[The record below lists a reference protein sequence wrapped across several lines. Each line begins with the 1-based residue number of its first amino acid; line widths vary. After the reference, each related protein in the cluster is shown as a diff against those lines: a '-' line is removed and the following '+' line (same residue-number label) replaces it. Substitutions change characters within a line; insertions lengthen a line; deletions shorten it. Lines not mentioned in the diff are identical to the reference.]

1 MLKIDKAD
9 KYFNKGKKNQI
20 HVIDNTTLEL
30 ADTGLVALLGP
41 SGCGKTTLLNVIG
54 GLDRIKKG
62 KIYINDKK
70 ISSRCTRKVDKIRNI
85 NVGYIFQDYKLINN
99 KSVFDNVAIVL
110 KMLGIKDKKEIT
122 KRVEYVLNKVG
133 MFRYRK
139 RPASM
144 LSGGEKQ
151 RVAIARAIVKDPD
164 IILADEPTGNL
175 DSRNSLEIM
184 KILQAI
190 SKNRLVILVTHE
202 KKLANF
208 YANRIIEIKDGVVV
222 SDKENNDTVELD
234 YQIDSTFYLKDF
246 EHHDELKNENY
257 DINIYSARDEKV
269 HVDLVISNGNIYIK
283 SKNDN
288 KLEVVDDYSSIEF
301 KDEHYKATTKEDI
314 DKYNFDLEGISDKKY
329 KKKYSSIYNIFTSI
343 IYGFKKIFDYSL
355 LKKLLLVGF
364 FLSGAF
370 VLYAVSSIYATYIID
385 ENDFVNVHRDYL
397 FVESKKLKVNDYKE
411 YEKLESVDYII
422 PGSSSIDLTVQLN
435 DYFQSRFEYI
445 GLSGSLAS
453 LKLIN
458 ESDLILGRMPEKPNE
473 IVIDKRLA
481 DQVTKADV
489 STMIGVN
496 SNEKLLGRK
505 ATLHDTRDFIIVG
518 IVDMISPCIYM
529 DESVFVN
536 ALYDTIMEQKNVYDY
551 NEYKNKITLKK
562 GRWPVYDYEVIV
574 NINYKDEMKL
584 NKRINEKVNGV
595 KLKVVGY
602 YSSRDNYEMFFVN
615 NNTVKYDLIAHAS
628 DMTIYSKDKATTIEY
643 FKNKSMNIQDTY
655 EFNKKLYL
663 EEIKEGRKGIVIS
676 SGIILAI
683 SLIEVFLMVRS
694 SFLSRIKEVGILRAI
709 GVKKTDIYKMFMGEI
724 IAITT
729 LGGIPGIIICSY
741 ILQVLSHNRIFEI
754 SMFVVNAEVII
765 ITLIIIYGFNLIVGL
780 IPVFNVIRKTPAA
793 ILARHDLD

>member
-62 KIYINDKK
+62 KIFINDKK

-110 KMLGIKDKKEIT
+110 KMLGIKDKKEIA

-208 YANRIIEIKDGVVV
+208 YANRIIEIKDGVVT
-222 SDKENNDTVELD
+222 SDRENDETVELD

-246 EHHDELKNENY
+246 EHHEELKDKDY

-269 HVDLVISNGNIYIK
+269 QVDLVISNGNIYIR

-329 KKKYSSIYNIFTSI
+329 KKRYSSIYNIFTSI
-343 IYGFKKIFDYSL
+343 IYGFKKIFDYSV

-370 VLYAVSSIYATYIID
+370 VLYAVSSIYATYLIND
-385 ENDFVNVHRDYL
+385 ADFVSVHKDYL
-397 FVESKKLKVNDYKE
+397 SVESKKIKVADFRE
-411 YEKLESVDYII
+411 YMNEESVDYILPGNSSVILNI
-422 PGSSSIDLTVQLN
+422 PLN
-435 DYFQSRFEYI
+435 DYFQSRYESVAT
-445 GLSGSLAS
+445 SGSLAS

-458 ESDLILGRMPEKPNE
+458 ESDLTYGRMPENSRE
-473 IVIDKRLA
+473 IVLDQKLA
-481 DQVTKADV
+481 KQITGYDT
-489 STMIGVN
+489 STMVGIIT
-496 SNEKLLGRK
+496 NEQLIGRK
-505 ATLHDTRDFIIVG
+505 AVVGEGREYTIVG

-529 DESVFVN
+529 DESEFVN
-536 ALYDTIMEQKNVYDY
+536 VLYENNMEQKNVYDY
-551 NEYKNKITLKK
+551 NEYKSKLTLKK
-562 GRWPVYDYEVIV
+562 GRWPIYDYEVIV

-615 NNTVKYDLIAHAS
+615 NNTVKYDLINHSS
-628 DMTIYSKDKATTIEY
+628 DMMIYSKDKAATIEY
-643 FKNKSMNIQDTY
+643 FKNKSMNIKDTY
-655 EFNKKLYL
+655 ESNRQIY
-663 EEIKEGRKGIVIS
+663 KESIRGNRQSIVIS
-676 SGIILAI
+676 SSIILAI

-709 GVKKTDIYKMFMGEI
+709 GVKKSDIYKMFVGEI

-729 LGGIPGIIICSY
+729 LGGIPGIAMCAY
-741 ILQVLSHNRIFEI
+741 ILQVLSHNSIFEI
-754 SMFVVNAEVII
+754 SMFVINIPVIL
-765 ITLIIIYGFNLIVGL
+765 ITLAILYGFNLLVGL